1 MALTRRASL
10 TALTGLAAGPLL
22 GLARPPAGAAP
33 RGAPTKPKATTTAT
47 ATATATT
54 SAADAFAALERGH
67 DARLGVYAVD
77 TGTGRT
83 VAHRADERFA
93 YASTYKALAAGAV
106 LRKNTLEGLEKVVH
120 YTHGDLVTYSPVTEQ
135 HVDTGMTL
143 RALCD
148 AAIRYSDN
156 TAGNLLLDALGGPKG
171 FQAAL
176 VALGDG
182 TTQVDRYET
191 ALNEATPGDPR
202 DTSTPRTLA
211 ADLRAY
217 TLGDAL
223 NAEKRA
229 LLTGWLG
236 RNTTGDELIRAGVPA
251 GWWVG
256 DKTGS
261 ADYGTRN
268 DIAVV
273 RPPEA
278 APIIL
283 AILST
288 HASRDTTPDN
298 ELIAQATRDVIAAL
312 TCPH

>member
-22 GLARPPAGAAP
+22 GLATPTAGAAP
-33 RGAPTKPKATTTAT
+33 RGATVKPKAAATSPTA
-47 ATATATT
+47 
-54 SAADAFAALERGH
+54 AFAALERER
-67 DARLGVYAVD
+67 DARLGVFAVD
-77 TGTGRT
+77 TGSGRT

-106 LRKNTLEGLEKVVH
+106 LRKNTLEGLEEVVH
-120 YTHGDLVTYSPVTEQ
+120 YTHGDLVTYSPVTGQ

-182 TTQVDRYET
+182 ITRVDRYET

-217 TLGDAL
+217 ALGDVL

-229 LLTGWLG
+229 LLTDWLG
-236 RNTTGDELIRAGVPA
+236 RNTTGDELIRAGVPT

-273 RPPEA
+273 RPPKA
-278 APIIL
+278 APIVL

-288 HASRDTTPDN
+288 HASRNAAQDN
-298 ELIAQATRDVIAAL
+298 ALIAQATELVIATIAR
-312 TCPH
+312 PH

>member
-10 TALTGLAAGPLL
+10 TALTGLAALPLL
-22 GLARPPAGAAP
+22 GASAPAPAPAPAPPS
-33 RGAPTKPKATTTAT
+33 PT
-47 ATATATT
+47 
-54 SAADAFAALERGH
+54 DAFAELEREF

-77 TGTGRT
+77 TGSGRT
-83 VAHRADERFA
+83 VAHRADERFP

-106 LRKNTLEGLEKVVH
+106 LEKNTLAGLEKVVH

-135 HVDTGMTL
+135 HVESGMTL

-156 TAGNLLLDALGGPKG
+156 TAGNLLFDELGGPKG

-176 VALGDG
+176 ARLGD
-182 TTQVDRYET
+182 TTTRADRYET
-191 ALNEATPGDPR
+191 ALNGAVPGDPR

-211 ADLRAY
+211 AGLRAY
-217 TLGDAL
+217 TLGDVLDAG
-223 NAEKRA
+223 KKA
-229 LLTGWLG
+229 LLTDWLR
-236 RNTTGDELIRAGVPA
+236 RNTTGDELIRAGVPVH
-251 GWWVG
+251 WRVG

-268 DIAVV
+268 DIAIAC
-273 RPPEA
+273 PPGG
-278 APIIL
+278 APLIL

-288 HASRDTTPDN
+288 RGIRNAAYDN
-298 ELIAQATRDVIAAL
+298 ELIARAAAVVVATIA
-312 TCPH
+312 